1 MKIIRVVHSVK
12 DAKINPYSE
21 DINNIIN
28 QISYTEKCYEIIR
41 NSRCERFILPAT
53 EEMPIDMKLGLL
65 DKSEEYSEEFVPAFL
80 RELFELDITAVMK
93 NTIYKFLEM
102 SLQPKIE
109 TISIRIG

>member
-53 EEMPIDMKLGLL
+53 EEMPIDMKLDFSINQRNIQKNL
-65 DKSEEYSEEFVPAFL
+65 YQ
-80 RELFELDITAVMK
+80 LF
-93 NTIYKFLEM
+93 
-102 SLQPKIE
+102 
-109 TISIRIG
+109 